1 MDECPKGSPVRLTHG
16 LVAPGVNDLCYAD
29 GIHRLQKPK
38 PIFIPDGE
46 AQRHVWLTPL
56 PAQPPQSCRD
66 DRAQSSDSSLGSV
79 AHGRPQSRW
88 DDRVRHRDESL
99 A

>member
-46 AQRHVWLTPL
+46 AQRHVWLTP
-56 PAQPPQSCRD
+56 P
-66 DRAQSSDSSLGSV
+66 
-79 AHGRPQSRW
+79 
-88 DDRVRHRDESL
+88 
-99 A
+99 

>member
-46 AQRHVWLTPL
+46 AQRHVWLTL
-56 PAQPPQSCRD
+56 FSIRLYVCIRLKMSRGCHAVSRK
-66 DRAQSSDSSLGSV
+66 RSLRSYP
-79 AHGRPQSRW
+79 R
-88 DDRVRHRDESL
+88 
-99 A
+99 